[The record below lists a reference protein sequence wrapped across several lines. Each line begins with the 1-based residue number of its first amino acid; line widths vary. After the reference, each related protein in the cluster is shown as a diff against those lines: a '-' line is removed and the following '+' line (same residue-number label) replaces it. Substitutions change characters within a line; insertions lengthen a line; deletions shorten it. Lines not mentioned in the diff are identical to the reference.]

1 MAFIRKTRKK
11 NGTYLELV
19 ESYREDKKVKQ
30 RFLKYLGRE
39 IDGKPVR
46 RVRTSEIGVES
57 VRRYGDVL
65 CVDKIAQNLG
75 LHELFEKNILLLAYS
90 HLLDEVSMKN
100 MKEWVKQTEIPE
112 VLDLEKVS
120 TKRLYEALGDLNAL
134 DFMPLEERIY
144 GKFADRI
151 KDKTTIVVDVTDT
164 YFEGK
169 NGSTSNKRRGK
180 DGKYKHLLQICLAV
194 TLDHGFPVMHRVY
207 EGNVPNVRIFADM
220 VAELRF
226 RGFDSIVV
234 DRGVHSKKNIDIVGD
249 LNVKCILGVK
259 KTQSIKREFLDNLE
273 RDVIYRRDTRV
284 VLKNTT
290 VHANSFP
297 YLDGELIV
305 VYNPG
310 LEAQKR
316 ENHYARGGEDE
327 TAKYLGYSLIYHNT
341 GLNTGDVVRQYFE
354 KDVVERSFKQMKG
367 VLSLRPVRVWLKS
380 HVNGHVRVCYLSYAI
395 LSMLAYRVRDLG
407 LSPQEALLKLKTSYL
422 VHLKDRE
429 SDLSWS
435 SMVNL
440 EKIQDD
446 ILKKVGV
453 VGKK

>member
-1 MAFIRKTRKK
+1 M
-11 NGTYLELV
+11 
-19 ESYREDKKVKQ
+19 
-30 RFLKYLGRE
+30 
-39 IDGKPVR
+39 
-46 RVRTSEIGVES
+46 
-57 VRRYGDVL
+57 
-65 CVDKIAQNLG
+65 
-75 LHELFEKNILLLAYS
+75 
-90 HLLDEVSMKN
+90 
-100 MKEWVKQTEIPE
+100 
-112 VLDLEKVS
+112 
-120 TKRLYEALGDLNAL
+120 
-134 DFMPLEERIY
+134 
-144 GKFADRI
+144 
-151 KDKTTIVVDVTDT
+151 
-164 YFEGK
+164 
-169 NGSTSNKRRGK
+169 
-180 DGKYKHLLQICLAV
+180 
-194 TLDHGFPVMHRVY
+194 
-207 EGNVPNVRIFADM
+207 PNVRIFADM